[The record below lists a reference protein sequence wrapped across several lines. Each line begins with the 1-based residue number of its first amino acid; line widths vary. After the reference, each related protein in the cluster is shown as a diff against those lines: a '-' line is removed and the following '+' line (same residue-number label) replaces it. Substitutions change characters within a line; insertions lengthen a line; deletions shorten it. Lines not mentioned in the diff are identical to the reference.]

1 MSDKPTSRNQSSLL
15 KKVVED
21 METTEY
27 SCVTRENDRVVLAS
41 SPLAGADAVRAKL
54 AKADITDVDIA
65 EAKIWARRSP
75 PVSTF

>member
-1 MSDKPTSRNQSSLL
+1 MSDKPTSMNQSSLPT
-15 KKVVED
+15 KVVED

-27 SCVTRENDRVVLAS
+27 SCVTSENDRVMLATGR
-41 SPLAGADAVRAKL
+41 LAGADAVRAKL
-54 AKADITDVDIA
+54 AKANITDVDIA

>member
-1 MSDKPTSRNQSSLL
+1 MSDKPTSTNQSFLPQ
-15 KKVVED
+15 KVVEN
-21 METTEY
+21 MENTEY

-41 SPLAGADAVRAKL
+41 GRLAGADAVRAKL
-54 AKADITDVDIA
+54 AEADITDVDIA

>member
-1 MSDKPTSRNQSSLL
+1 
-15 KKVVED
+15 
-21 METTEY
+21 MENTEY
-27 SCVTRENDRVVLAS
+27 SCVTRENDRVMLATGR
-41 SPLAGADAVRAKL
+41 LVGADAVRAKL